1 MLKLWWFCKNCAIS
15 VVSPFFV
22 VNWELR
28 LHNVFFV
35 HLIPNQSKFWFIN
48 LLFQN
53 DFWRN
58 IFPGI
63 VLFTF
68 LHFNETPAIVTSV
81 VIGLGIVFC
90 GGAVIH
96 NVFVWQRVSINSR
109 DCLFVLEWTMYNVSG
124 HFLIINPP
132 LINQEKTVITK
143 GNGTILNSTTTKEL
157 YKRASILGQSH
168 IVLPHATLD
177 LSNGFNGTITAK
189 SLELS
194 TLV

>member
-1 MLKLWWFCKNCAIS
+1 M
-15 VVSPFFV
+15 
-22 VNWELR
+22 
-28 LHNVFFV
+28 
-35 HLIPNQSKFWFIN
+35 
-48 LLFQN
+48 
-53 DFWRN
+53 
-58 IFPGI
+58 
-63 VLFTF
+63 
-68 LHFNETPAIVTSV
+68 
-81 VIGLGIVFC
+81 
-90 GGAVIH
+90 IH